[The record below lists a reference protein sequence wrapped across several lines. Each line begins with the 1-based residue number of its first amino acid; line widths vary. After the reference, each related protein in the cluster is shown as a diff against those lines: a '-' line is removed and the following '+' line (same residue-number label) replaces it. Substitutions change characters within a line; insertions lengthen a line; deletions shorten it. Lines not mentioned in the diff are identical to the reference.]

1 MAGTPGLAM
10 GKMSGFLHLR
20 CFRHY
25 GTGILHARVFDIT
38 PHDETPEDGWARIK
52 PSGRKLQHCICEMD

>member
-52 PSGRKLQHCICEMD
+52 PSGRKL